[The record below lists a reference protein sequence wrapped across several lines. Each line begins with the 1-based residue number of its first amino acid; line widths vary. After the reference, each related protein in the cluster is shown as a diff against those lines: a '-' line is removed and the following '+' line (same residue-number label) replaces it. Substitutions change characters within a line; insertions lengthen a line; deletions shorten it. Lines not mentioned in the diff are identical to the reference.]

1 MDEVCGLLRVW
12 TYVHTYILTVA
23 DETTGLYVQYVCVC
37 ERVFMLYECTVL
49 YCLYV
54 HARTYVC
61 ILVCAGEVS
70 EEAASPAAL
79 I

>member
-1 MDEVCGLLRVW
+1 MRCVVCYVCG
-12 TYVHTYILTVA
+12 HMYIHTVA
-23 DETTGLYVQYVCVC
+23 DVTTGLYVCVCVCVC

-54 HARTYVC
+54 HVCTYVC